1 MPTWYIASM
10 AGPSSATLVV
20 WLPNASNVALRAPT
34 VSFIAP
40 IKPDTAAVA
49 GSRKPVLPDGPT
61 VAAVV
66 ADEPFAFDAGGPVDV
81 FSLEGFPLFSSAAET
96 F

>member
-1 MPTWYIASM
+1 M
-10 AGPSSATLVV
+10 
-20 WLPNASNVALRAPT
+20 
-34 VSFIAP
+34 SFIAP

-66 ADEPFAFDAGGPVDV
+66 EVEPFAGPVDV

-96 F
+96 V